1 MVVLFLISWG
11 ISILFPQWL
20 HQNFIPVNSIW
31 TVFSTS
37 SPKLVSC
44 LFDESHS
51 NRCEVVSHCDFN
63 LLSLIIGDVEH
74 LWFQVPVGHL
84 LLLLLLLL
92 LEKCLLRSSVRFK
105 IGWVVLL
112 LLSCMSSLCIL
123 DINPLLDMG
132 FANVFS
138 YSLGGV
144 GDFLSPHLGVHKGLP
159 KCSFLAGCFCME
171 TGSKH
176 TRGKQL
182 LLNVL

>member
-1 MVVLFLISWG
+1 M
-11 ISILFPQWL
+11 
-20 HQNFIPVNSIW
+20 
-31 TVFSTS
+31 
-37 SPKLVSC
+37 
-44 LFDESHS
+44 
-51 NRCEVVSHCDFN
+51 
-63 LLSLIIGDVEH
+63 
-74 LWFQVPVGHL
+74 PVGH

-132 FANVFS
+132 FANIF
-138 YSLGGV
+138 YSLGCV
-144 GDFLSPHLGVHKGLP
+144 GDFLGVHKGLP
-159 KCSFLAGCFCME
+159 KCSFLAGCFCIE

>member
-1 MVVLFLISWG
+1 M
-11 ISILFPQWL
+11 
-20 HQNFIPVNSIW
+20 
-31 TVFSTS
+31 
-37 SPKLVSC
+37 
-44 LFDESHS
+44 
-51 NRCEVVSHCDFN
+51 
-63 LLSLIIGDVEH
+63 
-74 LWFQVPVGHL
+74 PVGHLL

-132 FANVFS
+132 FAKIFS
-138 YSLGGV
+138 YSLGCV
-144 GDFLSPHLGVHKGLP
+144 GDFLGVHKGLP
-159 KCSFLAGCFCME
+159 KCSFLAGCFCIE